1 MTAPYLKKNH
11 LVIFLLVLAVK
22 LPLIPLIGSEAA
34 ISNRPIIDG
43 VIGDTEWNDGDK
55 RVLSMYDGS
64 QFETTLVF
72 NDTHLFVLFQIS
84 DDDPTKFR
92 QDALWDAVG
101 VEFDN
106 NGDQVPM
113 GLYSS
118 PDDAFFVS
126 YSSEGGKDYLLQG
139 MGNPAVE
146 DVLVGGTND
155 VVGSMGIDGNMIIIE
170 ACKKLDSGDEQGADI
185 TLSAGTTF
193 SIMFAYWDNIDIH
206 SQSIHSN
213 WISFAVPSTSGD
225 RDESTTLLNQIILEL
240 TFPISFVLIAVIV
253 RFRTRIRTIIKKTR

>member
-1 MTAPYLKKNH
+1 MP
-11 LVIFLLVLAVK
+11 V
-22 LPLIPLIGSEAA
+22 IGSEVAT
-34 ISNRPIIDG
+34 SNHPIMDG
-43 VIGDTEWNDGDK
+43 IIGDIEWIHGDR
-55 RVLSMYDGS
+55 RVLSMHDGS

-72 NDTHLFVLFQIS
+72 NDTHLFVLFQIA
-84 DDDPTKFR
+84 DDDPTKFE
-92 QDALWDAVG
+92 QDVLWDAVG

-126 YSSEGGKDYLLQG
+126 YSSEGGKDFLLQG

-146 DVLVGGTND
+146 DVSVDGTND
-155 VVGSMGIDGNMIIIE
+155 VEGSMGIDSSLIIIE

-185 TLSAGTTF
+185 TLSPGTKF

-213 WISFAVPSTSGD
+213 WISFTVPTTNGD
-225 RDESTTLLNQIILEL
+225 RDENTTLLNQIILEL
-240 TFPISFVLIAVIV
+240 TFLISFVLLAVIV
-253 RFRTRIRTIIKKTR
+253 RFRTRMGTIIKKTR